1 MEGRVKGDLLVVFQ
15 VRDYSAIAEGI
26 SQLRGG
32 GTDAYFTKV
41 QEKEIISKIADKFAD
56 TLLESIDMIFDML
69 IAPGS
74 YDSSKISTLRFK
86 DYIMDIGVDVREQDI
101 LMFIKSNQLLAG
113 KEFIELK
120 DFITIFENPVR

>member
-1 MEGRVKGDLLVVFQ
+1 MQNFLLTNPDTQELSQYFQVIDMEGRQKGDLLVIFQ

-26 SQLRGG
+26 SQLKGG

-41 QEKEIISKIADKFAD
+41 QEKEIISKISDKFAD

-74 YDSSKISTLRFK
+74 YDTSKISTRRFK
-86 DYIMDIGVDVREQDI
+86 DYMMDIGVDVREQDI
-101 LMFIKSNQLLAG
+101 LMFLKSH
-113 KEFIELK
+113 
-120 DFITIFENPVR
+120 

>member
-1 MEGRVKGDLLVVFQ
+1 LKNPDTQELSQYFQVIDMEGKAKGDLMVVFQ

-74 YDSSKISTLRFK
+74 YDSSKISTRRFK
-86 DYIMDIGVDVREQDI
+86 DYIMDIGVDVRE
-101 LMFIKSNQLLAG
+101 
-113 KEFIELK
+113 
-120 DFITIFENPVR
+120 

>member
-1 MEGRVKGDLLVVFQ
+1 
-15 VRDYSAIAEGI
+15 
-26 SQLRGG
+26 
-32 GTDAYFTKV
+32 
-41 QEKEIISKIADKFAD
+41 
-56 TLLESIDMIFDML
+56 ML